1 MHKFERGEMQLGR
14 THLCFMM
21 QEEEMSSRLLR
32 QDQSILT
39 VPVLLRPAPVGNK
52 QNLTPMGHLSYPVPV
67 PTPPLSCHP
76 SPGFLVTASTDCL
89 QEIII
94 SETLHLGLRMLL
106 TQ

>member
-39 VPVLLRPAPVGNK
+39 VPVHALL
-52 QNLTPMGHLSYPVPV
+52 LF
-67 PTPPLSCHP
+67 
-76 SPGFLVTASTDCL
+76 FL
-89 QEIII
+89 
-94 SETLHLGLRMLL
+94 ETLNKSVEYSLI
-106 TQ
+106 